1 MTAAGGSVG
10 CVVVAAGSGQRLGAG
25 RPKALV
31 ELTGRALLSW
41 CLDGVRAAGIGQVVV
56 VGPPEALDET
66 RRVLALSSGAA
77 SPARRPLLVPGG
89 QTRQQSVDAGL
100 AALPARVDRVL
111 VHDAARCLTP
121 APVFGRV
128 LDALDRGATAV
139 VPAVPVVDTLRARGG
154 GVVDRSA
161 LVAVQ
166 TPQGFTRD
174 VLHRAHA
181 LEDPEATDDALL
193 AERLGERVV
202 IVDGHAEALK
212 VTTPFDLLIADAIL
226 RSRDD

>member
-1 MTAAGGSVG
+1 MTAPDRAVG

-25 RPKALV
+25 RPKALA
-31 ELTGRALLSW
+31 ELAGRPLLAW
-41 CLDGVRAAGIGQVVV
+41 CLDGVRAAGLGPVVV
-56 VGPPEALDET
+56 VGPPDALEET
-66 RRVLALSSGAA
+66 RHVLDPAAGAGA
-77 SPARRPLLVPGG
+77 PLLVPGG
-89 QTRQQSVDAGL
+89 RTRQQSVDAGL
-100 AALPARVDRVL
+100 AALPAGVDQVL

-121 APVFGRV
+121 AAVFGRV
-128 LDALDRGATAV
+128 IAALDRGATAV
-139 VPAVPVVDTLRARGG
+139 VPALPVVDTLRARAG

-174 VLHRAHA
+174 VLRRAHA
-181 LEDPEATDDALL
+181 LGDPDATDDALL

-202 IVDGHAEALK
+202 IVDGAAEALK
-212 VTTPFDLLIADAIL
+212 VTTPFDLLIADAVL